1 MGLCP
6 GMRKQQRNVFKM
18 AQQHLVEMFELKV
31 EKQFEKQYVLSNAFF
46 CLIPTVIETFGNNL
60 FIRVTRHSTLKN
72 SSCYLRSQALLTQQ
86 ECSVHKP
93 RRVFCSVFF

>member
-31 EKQFEKQYVLSNAFF
+31 EK
-46 CLIPTVIETFGNNL
+46 
-60 FIRVTRHSTLKN
+60 
-72 SSCYLRSQALLTQQ
+72 
-86 ECSVHKP
+86 
-93 RRVFCSVFF
+93 